1 MYTCALYISVIGT
14 YIHLGII
21 AIICTIGIYHMSVY
35 IYILVS
41 RYNRVYG
48 ICENKYSLTCDTL
61 VFFYRC

>member
-35 IYILVS
+35 IYI
-41 RYNRVYG
+41 Y
-48 ICENKYSLTCDTL
+48 
-61 VFFYRC
+61 